1 MRGERLVFFGLA
13 VFAVITAIFV
23 SLASKAQAQV
33 NPVQYDGAAANGL
46 QADPQTHP
54 NNILGCPDPD
64 VFRYGNGYAASC
76 TTGTLANAM
85 PIYFSTDLQHWTLE
99 SYINPPANMRLQ
111 NGQVWADEI
120 HYYPQAHGWVA
131 FYAVQLPSQQMVIVE
146 SWSPNLFASNWQTR
160 TLFQNPDGHTW
171 SIDPSVQ
178 PDPDKPG
185 VYDMVFQE
193 DGTIRVTGLRWGPAG
208 FQTFGRVRLV
218 SHATYA
224 WEHNWEEGPVLWRVN
239 GQEYMFMNTGN
250 TWDGSYSIGIQQIIG
265 SPLTGRYVKSKTP
278 LLASSPGLEG
288 PGIGAQPF
296 KGPHG
301 WLLAYHTD
309 PAPNTYGLASRPLN
323 FARLLVHAPRGDH
336 MRNLMRVLDRSVRIR

>member
-1 MRGERLVFFGLA
+1 MKRILRYTLIGLIVCGLYYGSVFVLWAA
-13 VFAVITAIFV
+13 VSSAA
-23 SLASKAQAQV
+23 
-33 NPVQYDGAAANGL
+33 VQYDGTAANGL
-46 QADPQTHP
+46 QADPQTYP
-54 NNILGCPDPD
+54 DNVMGCPDPD
-64 VFRYGNGYAASC
+64 VFRYGHGYAASC
-76 TTGTLANAM
+76 TTGTLTNAM
-85 PIYFSTDLQHWTLE
+85 PIYYSPDLQHWTLE
-99 SYINPPANMRLQ
+99 SYINPPANMRG
-111 NGQVWADEI
+111 GQVWADEI
-120 HYYPQAHGWVA
+120 HYYAKAHGWVA
-131 FYAVQLPSQQMVIVE
+131 FYAVQLPSQQMVIME
-146 SWSPNLFASNWQTR
+146 SRSPNLFASNWQTR
-160 TLFQNPDGHTW
+160 TLFQNADGHTW

-178 PDPDKPG
+178 PDPVHHG
-185 VYDMVFQE
+185 VYDMAFQQ
-193 DGTIRVTGLRWGPAG
+193 DGLLWVIGLRWGPAG

-218 SHATYA
+218 SRATYG

-265 SPLTGRYVKSKTP
+265 SPLTGRYIKSRTP

-323 FARLLVHAPRGDH
+323 FAHLLVHAPRGDH
-336 MRNLMRVLDRSVRIR
+336 VRNLMRVLDRSVRIR